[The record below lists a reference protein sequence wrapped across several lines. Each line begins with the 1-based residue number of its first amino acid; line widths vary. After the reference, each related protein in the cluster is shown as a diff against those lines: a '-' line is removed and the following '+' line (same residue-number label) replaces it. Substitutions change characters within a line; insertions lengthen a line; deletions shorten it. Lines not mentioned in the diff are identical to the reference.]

1 MKNPYISI
9 EIPFFNSEKYLELAI
24 KSILNQTYP
33 HWELILIDDGSS
45 DGSLDIA
52 KKYEKM
58 DERIR
63 VIYDGLNKKLPGRL
77 NQLVEESKYEYVA
90 RMDADDVMHPDRL
103 KIQLEF
109 LINNPQYDLVSSGL
123 VSIDNNNII
132 KGFRCVE
139 SLYDDF
145 KQISISYPIL
155 HPAVLAKKSWYER
168 NLYSTNYP
176 RAEDFELWTR
186 AIANNDFKCAILPDL
201 LLFYREEGNLS
212 LDKIINSYND
222 VIKIHT
228 EYKGSFKNI
237 IKMKLKKFI
246 VYLFYVTGN
255 LQMLAKLRNKKFA
268 DSKKENYFQ
277 NMLNSINS
285 LKANKG

>member
-1 MKNPYISI
+1 MKNSYISI
-9 EIPFFNSEKYLELAI
+9 GIPFFNSEQYLELAI

-63 VIYDGLNKKLPGRL
+63 VIHDGLNKKLPGRL

-123 VSIDNNNII
+123 VSIDNNNMI

-155 HPAVLAKKSWYER
+155 HPAVLAKKNWYER

-222 VIKIHT
+222 VIKIHA

-237 IKMKLKKFI
+237 IKMKVKKLI
-246 VYLFYVTGN
+246 VYLFYITGN

-268 DSKKENYFQ
+268 DDKKENYFQ